1 MARTLK
7 TLIVEDEQIGRK
19 VLREELE
26 LLPEM
31 SVVGEAEDGADAL
44 RKIRDLQPDLVFLDL
59 NLPIMNGFDVLQNL
73 SGSRLPVIVIVTAYH
88 EHAIQ
93 AFEAG
98 AIDYLLKPV
107 GAERLQKAVERARGL
122 VNKPL
127 EVAENIVKIASL
139 EKPDKAVPPRKLIGR
154 VGRDYFLV
162 NLDEILA
169 VQVERELVWLVT
181 GERRLLSNL
190 TLRVLESGLQNS
202 SFERVH
208 RNALV
213 NINHVRKISPLE
225 SRRWILTLSNELQL
239 IVSKRQAHNIRRV
252 LESKTAFRS

>member
-252 LESKTAFRS
+252 LESQTAFRS

>member
-26 LLPEM
+26 LLPEI
-31 SVVGEAEDGADAL
+31 SIVGEAEDGAVAL
-44 RKIRDLQPDLVFLDL
+44 RQIRELQPDLVFLDL
-59 NLPIMNGFDVLQNL
+59 NLPIMNGFDVVRNL

-107 GAERLQKAVERARGL
+107 SAERLQKAVDRARSL
-122 VNKPL
+122 LNRPL
-127 EVAENIVKIASL
+127 EVAKNIAKIASL
-139 EKPDKAVPPRKLIGR
+139 EKRDKAALPRKLVGR

-162 NLDEILA
+162 DQDDVLA

-181 GERRLLSNL
+181 GERRLLCNQ
-190 TLRVLESGLQNS
+190 TLRVIESGLQNS
-202 SFERVH
+202 NFERVH

-225 SRRWILTLSNELQL
+225 NRRWVLTLSNELQL
-239 IVSKRQAHNIRRV
+239 VVSKRQAHNIRRV
-252 LESKTAFRS
+252 LESQTVSRS